1 MEGQHGS
8 LHEYEN
14 HYPNVDDLLCPVGM
28 ENPTCTL
35 KAFPQE
41 NMFIVEVRVQDRA
54 ELFEFTSESYSRLEL
69 ENPQVYA
76 ILSKMLSRILAR
88 QLSWARRF

>member
-1 MEGQHGS
+1 MYTIVDQMEGQHGS

-54 ELFEFTSESYSRLEL
+54 EYMFCTTQKEVPASAFKKAA
-69 ENPQVYA
+69 VA
-76 ILSKMLSRILAR
+76 IH
-88 QLSWARRF
+88 